1 MKIVAVA
8 VMLTSPLLAMVF
20 AVFAGVSFFV
30 IALGCAWRA
39 AKELWGR
46 NGRAA

>member
-1 MKIVAVA
+1 VKAAAVV
-8 VMLTSPLLAMVF
+8 VMLTSPLLAVVF

-46 NGRAA
+46 KC